1 MYALACDLF
10 ILFALCLLLRNVW
23 IVPRSISSNI
33 RNGRIHGR
41 RHSSAEGR
49 LNWPRI
55 REAAICQRDR
65 GCDARW
71 GTISAGGHRVG
82 WCLWR
87 VETFTAAAETFA
99 SAPIPL
105 ALLRGWPYVCF
116 ASTAN
121 KGRCRTAP
129 QPSVAAD
136 SLSRALMNSDLCC
149 WFYVSWLNQYSA
161 VYMSPF
167 IIKPQMWTGW
177 FDRMML
183 KLWGQ

>member
-23 IVPRSISSNI
+23 IVPWSISTNN

-41 RHSSAEGR
+41 WHSSEEGR
-49 LNWPRI
+49 LNWPHVHD
-55 REAAICQRDR
+55 AAICQRDW

-71 GTISAGGHRVG
+71 GTISTGGHRVG
-82 WCLWR
+82 WCLWS

-99 SAPIPL
+99 GAPIPL

-116 ASTAN
+116 ASAAN
-121 KGRCRTAP
+121 KGRCQTAP

-136 SLSRALMNSDLCC
+136 SLSWALVNSDLCC

-161 VYMSPF
+161 
-167 IIKPQMWTGW
+167 I
-177 FDRMML
+177 
-183 KLWGQ
+183 